1 MKGAWPKVTAS
12 VRRVF
17 RAEHSLPEIGVPE
30 RHSHRY
36 IVVAGWKHE
45 INQTLNGCTK
55 PLQDMEPDLDVC
67 IDQLSGS
74 YLNDVLPFHPT
85 AEIMAWWILA
95 NIGRTDIRDCSGM
108 WQFVEVHCYKGF
120 IARAVRADA
129 TQEILRMF
137 RK

>member
-17 RAEHSLPEIGVPE
+17 RAEHSLPGIGVAD

-36 IVVAGWKHE
+36 IVIAGWKHE
-45 INQTLNGCTK
+45 INPILNGCTK

-67 IDQLSGS
+67 VNQLRGS

-85 AEIMAWWILA
+85 AEVMAWWILA
-95 NIGRTDIRDCSGM
+95 NIGRTELRDGSAM
-108 WQFVEVHCYKGF
+108 WKFVEVRAYHGF
-120 IARAVRADA
+120 SAIADRADA